1 VNVVQPVRDERGA
14 TPIGLAAV
22 SHGTE
27 RRAVVDTHRHPIG
40 PKLAAKMAER
50 GFYDPKQEFPQT
62 NAQDLIGYREFY
74 DLDYAMPKQREGG
87 VTLSV
92 ASNGGE
98 VDWLARDLLQVST
111 GEALK
116 FLNDEYLEIR
126 DRYPGEFA
134 LMANAHA
141 FEEGCRP
148 IVEEMI
154 SQGGAKAIAVASSY
168 GDGSERAFL
177 DSPKAEWLWE
187 FAAANG
193 IVVHIHPPMLS
204 VGHEVLMQYRLN
216 EAVGRPF
223 DSTVNGARMIGSGV
237 FDRHPKLQVLIVHMG
252 GELASILGRLEFT
265 WRLNYKGI
273 RNPPAGRPYKNERP
287 PSDYFKTNILVD
299 CMGFNP
305 IGLRAAVE
313 MCGADRVVFGS
324 DYGPIPYGIKEH
336 VQIVEDVLPS
346 PAERQQVFWKTS
358 NKIFRLGLVDTDLVT
373 PASHQSR

>member
-1 VNVVQPVRDERGA
+1 
-14 TPIGLAAV
+14 
-22 SHGTE
+22 
-27 RRAVVDTHRHPIG
+27 
-40 PKLAAKMAER
+40 M
-50 GFYDPKQEFPQT
+50 
-62 NAQDLIGYREFY
+62 
-74 DLDYAMPKQREGG
+74 
-87 VTLSV
+87 
-92 ASNGGE
+92 
-98 VDWLARDLLQVST
+98 DWLARDLLQVST
-111 GEALK
+111 GDALK

-141 FEEGCRP
+141 LEESCRP

-168 GDGSERAFL
+168 GDGSDRAFL

-216 EAVGRPF
+216 EAVGRRFELDRQRRP
-223 DSTVNGARMIGSGV
+223 DDRLRCVRSPPEATGA
-237 FDRHPKLQVLIVHMG
+237 DRPHGRRTRVGPWSPRIHLAAQLQG
-252 GELASILGRLEFT
+252 DPQPA
-265 WRLNYKGI
+265 
-273 RNPPAGRPYKNERP
+273 AGRPYKNERP

-358 NKIFRLGLVDTDLVT
+358 NRVFRLGLSVTDLIT
-373 PASHQSR
+373 L